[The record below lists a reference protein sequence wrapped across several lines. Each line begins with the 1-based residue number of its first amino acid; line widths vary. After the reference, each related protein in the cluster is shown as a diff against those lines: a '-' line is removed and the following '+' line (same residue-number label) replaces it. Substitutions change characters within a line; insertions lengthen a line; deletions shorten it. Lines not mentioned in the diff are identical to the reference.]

1 MNVAL
6 LILTKTPEPGR
17 SKTRLCPPCTA
28 EEAAIL
34 AEAALLDTL
43 DAGERA
49 AGLGRRVLA
58 LDGDVGPRIPRGW
71 EIVPQRGNG
80 QAERIANA
88 FEDVGGPAFLVGMDT
103 PQLTGALLT
112 RSAERLLD
120 TGVGAV
126 LGPACDGGYWAIGLR
141 EPDRRVFEG
150 VPMSTA
156 WTLASQR
163 RRLQG
168 LGIAYRELPELR
180 DVDTFDD
187 ALEVAA
193 LAPGTR
199 FAGALAS
206 LGETS
211 VTLVGRA

>member
-1 MNVAL
+1 VNVAL
-6 LILTKTPEPGR
+6 LVLSKTPEPGR

-28 EEAAIL
+28 EKAAIL
-34 AEAALLDTL
+34 AKAALLDTL

-58 LDGDVGPRIPRGW
+58 LDGEVGPWVPGGW
-71 EIVPQRGNG
+71 EVIPQRGNG
-80 QAERIANA
+80 QAERMANA
-88 FEDVGGPAFLVGMDT
+88 FEDVGGSALLVGMDT

-120 TGVGAV
+120 TGIGAV

-141 EPDRRVFEG
+141 EPDHRVFEG

-156 WTLASQR
+156 WTVASQR
-163 RRLQG
+163 GRLQG

-193 LAPGTR
+193 LAPWTR

-211 VTLVGRA
+211 VSLVGRA

>member
-1 MNVAL
+1 VNVAL

>member
-1 MNVAL
+1 VNVAL

-43 DAGERA
+43 DAGEGA